1 MEEQNSSTL
10 QKESAEEIRTP
21 LTIVLPNYT
30 ELDRRLFFR
39 SLLNVLASVSSY
51 SESKEMVGGDS
62 MYMSFEL
69 LKALD
74 VND

>member
-1 MEEQNSSTL
+1 MEEPNSSTL

-21 LTIVLPNYT
+21 LTIVLPNYS

-51 SESKEMVGGDS
+51 RESKEMVGGDS